1 MTRECQFPEEIKTDL
16 VLPVGPA
23 MRSWSVETGLQASL
37 TPQRHGPNWKGIR
50 VTWPRVTNWR
60 DVSKT
65 WSSLQS
71 SETAQPLAEALRA
84 FRVSTPPCQA
94 QDQQTTLM

>member
-37 TPQRHGPNWKGIR
+37 TPQGMGQTGKA
-50 VTWPRVTNWR
+50 
-60 DVSKT
+60 
-65 WSSLQS
+65 
-71 SETAQPLAEALRA
+71 SE
-84 FRVSTPPCQA
+84 
-94 QDQQTTLM
+94 